1 MDKTTLLA
9 ELKKQRLVAVI
20 RGKDEEEVTNIVDA
34 VYRGGIHFM
43 EITYTIPQA
52 EQVIAHLCKA
62 YEHCDDIIIGAGTCL
77 DIVSARMAISAGAQF
92 VVCPHLDTEVMKP
105 WNSGSKVFLFSDF
118 CMAVRQV
125 AGLSKLFCVR
135 LPVWGVVLDAVVRRE
150 RN

>member
-52 EQVIAHLCKA
+52 EQVKIGRAH
-62 YEHCDDIIIGAGTCL
+62 
-77 DIVSARMAISAGAQF
+77 V
-92 VVCPHLDTEVMKP
+92 
-105 WNSGSKVFLFSDF
+105 
-118 CMAVRQV
+118 
-125 AGLSKLFCVR
+125 
-135 LPVWGVVLDAVVRRE
+135 
-150 RN
+150 

>member
-20 RGKDEEEVTNIVDA
+20 RGKDEDEVTNIVDA

-62 YEHCDDIIIGAGTCL
+62 YEHCDDIIIGAGICTHGNFCGRAVCGL
-77 DIVSARMAISAGAQF
+77 SA
-92 VVCPHLDTEVMKP
+92 
-105 WNSGSKVFLFSDF
+105 SGYRGHEAVQQLSCALFSWGCQCKGYAGMSALWGGCDQ
-118 CMAVRQV
+118 AVP
-125 AGLSKLFCVR
+125 G
-135 LPVWGVVLDAVVRRE
+135 
-150 RN
+150 